1 MANQRV
7 EVILDTQKCQG
18 YGLCLGS
25 DDVFEMDDAA
35 NIARL
40 KVRFVDLA
48 RHGEIEQLARD
59 CPAMAISCRVVDAE

>member
-7 EVILDTQKCQG
+7 EVILDTQICQG

-25 DDVFEMDDAA
+25 DDVFELDTEA

-40 KVRFVDLA
+40 KVRFVDASRL
-48 RHGEIEQLARD
+48 GEFEQLARD
-59 CPAMAISCRVVDAE
+59 CPAMAISCRIVQE